1 MNDRKRQVI
10 FTAQRLFIEKGFSN
24 TSVQDI
30 LATSNI
36 SKGTFYNY
44 FPSKNACLM
53 AILEYVNEETF
64 VKRREFLI
72 GKDISDKEVLAKQVA
87 IRMQM
92 NREQNLFLLFEEIFH
107 SGDQELRE
115 YVKKSHLDE
124 LFWLTERLVDVYGK
138 ETAPYTM
145 DLAALMLGMMQH
157 VIHVWTATAK
167 DVGDLQELVQFVIRR
182 LDSII
187 PDMIET
193 KDKFLNDEIYILL
206 KNNLTRKEY
215 STEDITSQLEGFCA
229 KLPAERNQSGHEY
242 AQFLIEEI
250 KSDQPRTYLIETIT
264 RSFTAAFSGTSD
276 EAEARELAS
285 RIWSIVG
292 KND

>member
-1 MNDRKRQVI
+1 
-10 FTAQRLFIEKGFSN
+10 
-24 TSVQDI
+24 
-30 LATSNI
+30 
-36 SKGTFYNY
+36 
-44 FPSKNACLM
+44 M
-53 AILEYVNEETF
+53 AIMEYVNEETF

-167 DVGDLQELVQFVIRR
+167 DIGNLQALVQFVIRR

-187 PDMIET
+187 PDMIQT
-193 KDKFLNDEIYILL
+193 KDKFLNDEVYILL
-206 KNNLTRKEY
+206 KNNLQRKEY
-215 STEDITSQLEGFCA
+215 SKEDVTSQLEGFCA

-242 AQFLIEEI
+242 AQFLIEEL
-250 KSDQPRTYLIETIT
+250 KNDQPRTYLIETIT

-285 RIWSIVG
+285 RIWSIAG